1 MHQTLTTTGSSSQY
15 LIVQNKIINKF
26 QPTLKKMQINKIII
40 KTVMLSK

>member
-1 MHQTLTTTGSSSQY
+1 MLQTLTTTGFASQY

-26 QPTLKKMQINKIII
+26 QPTLKKMQINKTTN